1 MDMKRYDNEKLKK
14 RRYMEE
20 EMKKE
25 GMSKNTSMTTKV
37 GKAT

>member
-1 MDMKRYDNEKLKK
+1 MYVNEKLKK

-25 GMSKNTSMTTKV
+25 EMSNRTSMTTKV
-37 GKAT
+37 GKTT